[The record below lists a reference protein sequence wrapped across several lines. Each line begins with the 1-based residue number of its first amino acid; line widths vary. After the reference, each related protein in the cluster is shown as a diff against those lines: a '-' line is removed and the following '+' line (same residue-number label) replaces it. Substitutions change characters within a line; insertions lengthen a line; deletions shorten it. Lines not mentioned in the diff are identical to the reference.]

1 MYTRM
6 KIINSHYIPLPEPRW
21 LIVTPQGVI
30 YEPKIQLNID
40 MLYWLHIS
48 FVPQSYKIFY
58 RLLYFNSEITYYLM
72 KRDAI

>member
-40 MLYWLHIS
+40 MLY
-48 FVPQSYKIFY
+48 
-58 RLLYFNSEITYYLM
+58 
-72 KRDAI
+72 